1 MNAGRYVF
9 LGPPGA
15 GKGTQ
20 ADLVAD
26 KLGIPHIATGD
37 MLRDEVARG
46 TDLGRQARAI
56 MEAGDLVP
64 DELVIAMLA
73 RRLEDADG
81 FILDGFPRT
90 ETQAH
95 ALDDLLR
102 DRPLD
107 RVVSLDVPDEEI
119 VRRIS
124 GRRVCPNGHVYRIP
138 DHPPRNDMVCDVD
151 GLPVEQRPDDREE
164 VVRNR
169 LAVYRRNTE
178 PLIEFYRQRGLLAE
192 VSGVGTIDEIQ
203 HRILDVL

>member
-1 MNAGRYVF
+1 MTGGRYVF

-20 ADLVAD
+20 ADLIAE

-37 MLRDEVARG
+37 MLREEVARG
-46 TDLGRQARAI
+46 TELGRKAEAI

-64 DELVIAMLA
+64 DDLVIAMLA
-73 RRLEDADG
+73 KRLEGADG

-90 ETQAH
+90 ERQAH
-95 ALDDLLR
+95 ALDELLGER
-102 DRPLD
+102 SLD
-107 RVVSLDVPDEEI
+107 RVVYLDVPDEEI

-138 DHPPRNDMVCDVD
+138 DRPPRTDMVCDVD
-151 GLPVEQRPDDREE
+151 GQPVEQRPDDREE

-178 PLIEFYRQRGLLAE
+178 PLIDFYRRRGLLAD

-203 HRILDVL
+203 HRTLELL

>member
-90 ETQAH
+90 EPQAL